1 MIHWSRRML
10 KVKDGQLACCYETFL
25 IMKSC
30 YSRDKQVFTLI
41 CFKVP
46 NLHSTQSQFIW
57 NRFGIFLPV
66 SIFKHKLWLRLKNVL
81 NFHSISIFQIIKQT
95 VDDTNEN
102 NGYFFIS
109 PTWICIITK
118 SFCNTNKYLSNIKV
132 PEYHFQNTR
141 TRSNSQLLTDLMTF
155 HVHLQWPRFVNEKLL
170 GWILMKDN
178 ERKLW

>member
-1 MIHWSRRML
+1 MSVTQHSWPVSLFQMIVVVMIHWSRKML

-41 CFKVP
+41 YFKVP

-66 SIFKHKLWLRLKNVL
+66 NIFKHKLWFRLKNTL
-81 NFHSISIFQIIKQT
+81 NFHSILIFQITKQT
-95 VDDTNEN
+95 VDATNEN

-109 PTWICIITK
+109 PAYVSLQSLFVTQISTWT
-118 SFCNTNKYLSNIKV
+118 T
-132 PEYHFQNTR
+132 
-141 TRSNSQLLTDLMTF
+141 
-155 HVHLQWPRFVNEKLL
+155 
-170 GWILMKDN
+170 
-178 ERKLW
+178 